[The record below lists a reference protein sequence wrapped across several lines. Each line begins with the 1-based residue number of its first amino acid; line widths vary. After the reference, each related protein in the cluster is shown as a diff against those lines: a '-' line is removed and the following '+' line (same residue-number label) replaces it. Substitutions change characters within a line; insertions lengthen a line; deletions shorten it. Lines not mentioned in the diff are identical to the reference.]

1 MENVLLLEA
10 RAHNFS
16 QWRLSPPTQKAA
28 SAAVRLPVIRSFD
41 AFAGIRLIYLYFP
54 MER

>member
-1 MENVLLLEA
+1 MSCCWKLA
-10 RAHNFS
+10 RTILAN